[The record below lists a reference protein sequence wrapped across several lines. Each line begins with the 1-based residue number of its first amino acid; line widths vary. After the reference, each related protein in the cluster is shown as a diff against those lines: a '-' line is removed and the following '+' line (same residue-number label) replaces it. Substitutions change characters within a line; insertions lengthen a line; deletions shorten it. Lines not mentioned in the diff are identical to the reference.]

1 MVAASADTARGA
13 ELAHNASFLLAR
25 ASAVASQRDN
35 RALAPLG
42 LKVRSFSV
50 LALALDAQPPTQRE
64 IAEFLRL
71 DPSQVVALVD
81 DLESRG
87 IVARET
93 DARDRRAKV
102 VAVTDAGRA
111 LYAEARELVADVTT
125 HLDAADASAFLRS
138 VEQLAFE
145 EE

>member
-81 DLESRG
+81 DLEQRG
-87 IVARET
+87 LLARET
-93 DARDRRAKV
+93 DPRDRRAKV
-102 VAVTDAGRA
+102 VAATPAGSELYETARETVVDITAGVDEHEAETLRRA
-111 LYAEARELVADVTT
+111 LAK
-125 HLDAADASAFLRS
+125 
-138 VEQLAFE
+138 LAFE
-145 EE
+145 A

>member
-1 MVAASADTARGA
+1 
-13 ELAHNASFLLAR
+13 
-25 ASAVASQRDN
+25 
-35 RALAPLG
+35 
-42 LKVRSFSV
+42 
-50 LALALDAQPPTQRE
+50 
-64 IAEFLRL
+64 
-71 DPSQVVALVD
+71 
-81 DLESRG
+81 G